1 MEGRLLVLV
10 TLAIVGLLV
19 EHSPVIAQG
28 MLLFLLLKTTT
39 TFNSLF
45 SSPLGVRE
53 GASLCLKACKVRRD
67 MALPHSTQYKIRYF
81 NGYSFVLKCF

>member
-10 TLAIVGLLV
+10 TLVIVGLLV

-45 SSPLGVRE
+45 SSPSGV
-53 GASLCLKACKVRRD
+53 
-67 MALPHSTQYKIRYF
+67 P
-81 NGYSFVLKCF
+81 